1 MAVFSSNSVR
11 QLFVA
16 NTSGT
21 GGSGQYSGAA
31 KTVDNELYLK
41 FTNALGQAVI
51 SPRIPISKIKS
62 TSSKAYA
69 AKVLRSDTIAVNTA
83 VVGQTY
89 NIRIVFRN
97 WGSGSAENQY
107 FKYTGTYKCKT
118 GDTVATIMNSLKDLA
133 VKNFAREA
141 VPLLTF
147 GLAGTAASA
156 TMATNVGVTATAKN
170 IGTAGNAIT
179 LAIASVSAGAAAVT
193 VTGNAISVSLTT
205 AAKTIADLKAAIVA
219 SPEANALITITGTDA
234 TAVSAETTSVAL
246 TGGTTTGITITEV
259 AQPWVVGK
267 QQGRSLNYYFQF
279 VPITD
284 STGAE
289 NVAWGTVTSVAK
301 AYAGQGT
308 YHLAADQEYFYLGER
323 GDKYRNVGFPY
334 TFDTTYL
341 VDQTKLYDTID
352 ITYSSVDSGA
362 VGVENDLR
370 VITVLCANG
379 TSSAIA
385 KLIASDV
392 NTATGLT
399 TIPAAPAA

>member
-1 MAVFSSNSVR
+1 MPNFSTNSVR
-11 QLFVA
+11 QLYVA
-16 NTSGT
+16 NTSS
-21 GGSGQYSGAA
+21 GGAAGQYVSST

-41 FTNALGQAVI
+41 FINANTQTVV
-51 SPRIPISKIKS
+51 SPLIPISKIKS
-62 TSSKAYA
+62 ISSKAYA

-97 WGSGSAENQY
+97 WGSGSSENQY

-133 VKNFAREA
+133 VTNFAREA

-156 TMATNVGVTATAKN
+156 TMTTNAGVTATAKN

-193 VTGNAISVSLTT
+193 VTGNAISVSLTG

-219 SPEANALITITGTDA
+219 SAEANALITITGTDG

-259 AQPWVVGK
+259 AQPFVKGK
-267 QQGRSLNYYFQF
+267 QQGRPLNYYFQF

-284 STGAE
+284 STGSE
-289 NVAWGTVTSVAK
+289 NVSWGDVTSLAK
-301 AYAGQGT
+301 GYAGQGT
-308 YHLAADQEYFYLGER
+308 GNLAADMEYFYLGER
-323 GDKYRNVGFPY
+323 GDKYRNVGYPY

-341 VDQTKLYDTID
+341 VDPTKHYDIID
-352 ITYSSVDSGA
+352 ISYSSLNSGA
-362 VGVENDLR
+362 VGVENDMRTLT
-370 VITVLCANG
+370 ILCENS

-392 NTATGLT
+392 STATSAT
-399 TIPAAPAA
+399 VVIPNPS